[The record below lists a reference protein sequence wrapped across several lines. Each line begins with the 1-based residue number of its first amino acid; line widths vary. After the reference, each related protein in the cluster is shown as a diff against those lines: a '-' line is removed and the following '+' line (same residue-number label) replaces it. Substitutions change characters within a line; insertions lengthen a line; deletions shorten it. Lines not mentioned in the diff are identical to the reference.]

1 MKKIIFL
8 LLIATIGFT
17 SCTND
22 EIEISYNT
30 TFKVNPSTV
39 IKPFTFEFNAGE
51 LEGFSSNYKLRLR
64 LLIYNSDG
72 ILVQEATDYFGNYA
86 TLMNATLPLS
96 PGKYTAIATSDIVKM
111 SSNKISLEYWTLHD
125 YKNLSTT
132 RLNDAGYIGQNTI
145 LGISKKEFTVSGQN
159 DNIKID
165 VQPAGALAYVNYR
178 GVYNYSDVLSYE
190 LSCTKVSEG
199 CIFDEEGNYTTIEE
213 SNNNQYDW
221 RISTI
226 DVEDATSKNM
236 YQITYILPTNN
247 LNLKFR
253 AWTEDKEYVAISNAM
268 TINPKA
274 GEEYLFIMDIEN
286 IECTYGIVNGS
297 NDSAPIIDKEDC
309 RATPTSTSGTI
320 YLKNINQ

>member
-1 MKKIIFL
+1 MKKILFL
-8 LLIATIGFT
+8 LLIAAIGFT

-39 IKPFTFEFNAGE
+39 VKPFTFEFNAGE

-64 LLIYNSDG
+64 LLIYNSEG

-86 TLMNATLPLS
+86 TLMNATLPL
-96 PGKYTAIATSDIVKM
+96 GTGEYTAIAISDIVKM
-111 SSNKISLEYWTLHD
+111 SGNDISLQFWTIHD

-132 RLNDAGYIGQNTI
+132 RLNDEGYIGQNTI
-145 LGISKKEFTVSGQN
+145 LGISKKNFTVTGQN

-165 VQPAGALAYVNYR
+165 VKPAGALVYVNYK
-178 GVYNYSDVLSYE
+178 GVYHYSDVLSYE

-213 SNNNQYDW
+213 SNNNQYNW

-226 DVEDATSKNM
+226 DVEDATYKNM
-236 YQITYILPTNN
+236 YEITYILPTDN
-247 LNLKFR
+247 LNLKFQ
-253 AWTEDKEYVAISNAM
+253 AWTEDKKYVSISNTM

-286 IECTYGIVNGS
+286 LETTYGIVNGS
-297 NDSAPIIDKEDC
+297 NYSTPVIDKADC
-309 RATPTSTSGTI
+309 KAKPVKSNNTI
-320 YLKNINQ
+320 YLKDINL